1 MTMLRIEHI
10 EQMVARG
17 WHPERDADADAV
29 QRPRFTSVAWT
40 SDGETAVGLND
51 RAVDRT
57 VEEHHPEVANTGE
70 QRPVP
75 TMLVNEEARTIR
87 ETLPPLNSEDL
98 RNYLLELFLIPSSQL
113 FREPISS
120 LSDQSGM
127 RVCSTE
133 AKEGRPSHQPPMLE
147 ARNSESTEISAS
159 SPRTTHIGPAVTISP
174 LPDVEQHDWDSI
186 NESQSWIERREW
198 TIPRRNCRSA
208 ELWCP
213 EARNKNS
220 LEGQIPREP
229 ISRHLWRL

>member
-1 MTMLRIEHI
+1 MLRIEHI

-17 WHPERDADADAV
+17 WRPDIDADADAM

-40 SDGETAVGLND
+40 SDGETAVGLGD
-51 RAVDRT
+51 RAVDGT
-57 VEEHHPEVANTGE
+57 GEEHHPEIANTGE

-87 ETLPPLNSEDL
+87 ETLPPLNREEL

-113 FREPISS
+113 IREPIVSS
-120 LSDQSGM
+120 NDQPSM

-133 AKEGRPSHQPPMLE
+133 AEEGRPSHQPPMLRT
-147 ARNSESTEISAS
+147 RNSESRETSAIS
-159 SPRTTHIGPAVTISP
+159 PGTTHLGPAVTTSP
-174 LPDVEQHDWDSI
+174 LQDVEQRDWESI

-198 TIPRRNCRSA
+198 TIPRRHCRSA

-220 LEGQIPREP
+220 FEGQIPREP